1 MKYRLLTDT
10 ELKELEEDFKHF
22 LITNHVYDDEW
33 VKLNKANDKKV
44 MELIELFSDIVFEK
58 ALKNIKFLEFVSQKN
73 VSAFFCADNE
83 MVLIG
88 VTSDNESIDFTK
100 NALDNFK
107 NELTI
112 YRTTKPYTK
121 SREEEV
127 FALIESGCSIISEER
142 FKRLELAF
150 NLSKKTSQN

>member
-1 MKYRLLTDT
+1 MKFRLLSDN

-22 LITNHVYDDEW
+22 LIANHVYDEEW
-33 VKLNKANDKKV
+33 VRLNKTDDKKV

-58 ALKNIKFLEFVSQKN
+58 ALKNIKFLEFVSAKN

-88 VTSDNESIDFTK
+88 VTSDNDEVDFTK
-100 NALDNFK
+100 NALDDFK
-107 NELTI
+107 NEMTI
-112 YRTTKPYTK
+112 YRTTKPYIKT
-121 SREEEV
+121 REEEV
-127 FALIESGCSIISEER
+127 FGLIESGCSIISEER

>member
-1 MKYRLLTDT
+1 MKYRLLTNA

-22 LITNHVYDDEW
+22 LIANQVYDDEW
-33 VKLNKANDKKV
+33 VRLNKTDDKKV

-58 ALKNIKFLEFVSQKN
+58 ALKNIKFLEFVSAKSI
-73 VSAFFCADNE
+73 SAFFCADHE

-88 VTSDNESIDFTK
+88 VTSDNEEVDFTK
-100 NALDNFK
+100 NALDDFK

-112 YRTTKPYTK
+112 FRTTKPYIKT
-121 SREEEV
+121 REEEV
-127 FALIESGCSIISEER
+127 FGLIESGCSIISEER